1 MIAFGQA
8 FAYTWSGM
16 YGPLETIGAG
26 NAILI
31 ILQLTLASVIVMLLD
46 DIMTKGY
53 GIGNSGTS
61 LFIAINMAETVM
73 WSCFSPLS
81 YKTDSDQGGSEQYEG
96 CLVELVYGLIFR
108 SNRIEAVLNAFF
120 RSNLTNISNLLATA
134 LVFLIVIFFQGFHV
148 NLRLSNNKS
157 SS

>member
-26 NAILI
+26 NGILI
-31 ILQLTLASVIVMLLD
+31 ILQLTAASIITMLLD

-53 GIGNSGTS
+53 GLGNSGTS

-73 WSCFSPLS
+73 WSCFSPIS
-81 YKTDSDQGGSEQYEG
+81 YKLGEGASEQYEG
-96 CLVELVYGLIFR
+96 SIIELLYGVVFR
-108 SNRIEAVLNAFF
+108 SQRLGAIQNAFF
-120 RSNLTNISNLLATA
+120 RSELSNISNLLATA

-157 SS
+157 ST